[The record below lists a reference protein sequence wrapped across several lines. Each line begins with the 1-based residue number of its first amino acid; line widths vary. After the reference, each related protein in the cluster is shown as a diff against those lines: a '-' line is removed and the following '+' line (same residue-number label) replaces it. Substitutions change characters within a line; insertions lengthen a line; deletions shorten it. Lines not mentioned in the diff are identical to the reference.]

1 MVQDSPPD
9 STDPDLR
16 DRVAELEATV
26 EQQQETI
33 QQLLPSRRRVLQAGG
48 LLAGGGVLGA
58 VTADRA
64 AADAAGQ
71 VGTLS
76 KPLDVIAYSIQ
87 DRNGDSAFIS
97 VAASGSVQL
106 SSGSATVT
114 VDSNPPSGATYS
126 LAIGPTQNAKISGRA
141 FNDGDLK
148 VELVETDTSVGNPT
162 VPYDVIRVR

>member
-1 MVQDSPPD
+1 MA
-9 STDPDLR
+9 DPDTESDLR
-16 DRVAELEATV
+16 ERVAELEATV
-26 EQQQETI
+26 EAQQETI
-33 QQLLPSRRRVLQAGG
+33 TRMLPGRRGVLKAGAT
-48 LLAGGGVLGA
+48 LGGGALLGSA
-58 VTADRA
+58 VSDRV
-64 AADAAGQ
+64 AADAEGQ

-76 KPLDVIAYSIQ
+76 KPVDVFAYSIQ